1 MFSKGVFTVRK
12 FLLVT
17 LIGMALA
24 IYLYG
29 IVNKIMVEEVKEIDH
44 IEETT
49 TIVYME

>member
-1 MFSKGVFTVRK
+1 MRK

-24 IYLYG
+24 INVYG
-29 IVNKIMVEEVKEIDH
+29 FVKDFMVEEVDEINH

-49 TIVYME
+49 MTVYME

>member
-1 MFSKGVFTVRK
+1 MKK

-24 IYLYG
+24 MNLYG
-29 IVNKIMVEEVKEIDH
+29 FVNEFFMIDEVEEVDH

-49 TIVYME
+49 TMVYVE

>member
-1 MFSKGVFTVRK
+1 MRK

-17 LIGMALA
+17 LIGMAFA

-29 IVNKIMVEEVKEIDH
+29 IVQNFMIEEVKEINH

>member
-1 MFSKGVFTVRK
+1 VRK

-24 IYLYG
+24 MNVYG
-29 IVNKIMVEEVKEIDH
+29 FVKGFMVEEVEEINH

-49 TIVYME
+49 TTVYME